1 MNVNEYCYHGA
12 LVIGSKSQT
21 GRSID
26 EENSTNRYRS
36 CLLVWSREQ
45 NQFIRRKTYVR
56 HVIHIHVYWLG
67 FNISQT
73 SIRINAQDLL
83 SIRVDNK
90 EHTLSIALMQRLV
103 LLQSSIPIST
113 VNNSQSLWIVKGIL
127 VMDTLQRHEKYL
139 FISLIRLNNKETEDS
154 YAE

>member
-113 VNNSQSLWIVKGIL
+113 VSNSQSLWIVKGIL